1 MASKLTRRLILVASL
16 FLIPT
21 TFQPI
26 FAASNDGM
34 EISGIEKINVNKA
47 DVEQLSLI
55 KGIGTKKAQAIV
67 DYRLSNGDFMSLDE
81 LTGVKGIGDST
92 LQKIKPYLALLLTSY
107 RTLSMAHGCASL
119 YLLSF
124 SKLV

>member
-26 FAASNDGM
+26 FAASNDIM
-34 EISGIEKINVNKA
+34 EDAGIEKINVNKA
-47 DVEQLSLI
+47 DVDQLSLI
-55 KGIGTKKAQAIV
+55 KGIGTKKAQAII
-67 DYRLSNGDFMSLDE
+67 DYRLTNGNFMSLDE

-92 LQKIKPYLALLLTSY
+92 LQKIKPYLAL
-107 RTLSMAHGCASL
+107 
-119 YLLSF
+119 
-124 SKLV
+124 